1 MSTANTTPEVSDRP
15 ATPGA
20 DQPEVRFEH
29 VSIGFDGHSVLTD
42 INFSANTGE
51 MIIIL
56 GPSGGGKSIL
66 LKLTNGLLRPDS
78 GSIWVFGEEIS
89 SMPERD
95 LYAFRSN
102 IGMVFQESA
111 LFDSR
116 SVRDNVAFRL
126 REQNDD
132 EEDVDRRVRQSLR
145 FVELEDAID
154 KFPAE
159 LSGGMKRRVA
169 IARAIITH
177 PKLLLYDSPT
187 GGLDPITSSTIIQLV
202 MKQRDVYDN
211 TALLVT
217 HRLQD
222 VFTLATHQFNKES
235 NQMERMPDDGVDPN
249 TRIMVL
255 KEGRIAFLGSLVEL
269 LRSKDPYLQEFME

>member
-169 IARAIITH
+169 IARAVIGRPSLVIADE
-177 PKLLLYDSPT
+177 P
-187 GGLDPITSSTIIQLV
+187 TSSLD
-202 MKQRDVYDN
+202 MDRRD
-211 TALLVT
+211 
-217 HRLQD
+217 R
-222 VFTLATHQFNKES
+222 
-235 NQMERMPDDGVDPN
+235 
-249 TRIMVL
+249 
-255 KEGRIAFLGSLVEL
+255 FLEL
-269 LRSKDPYLQEFME
+269 LFEVCDYSC